1 MIEAIITGLTLG
13 LLLAI
18 SIGPVIFAIIKQSL
32 NNGYKGGFFF
42 IAGVSSSDIIIVS
55 VCNLLSSLFNQA
67 LKHQTVIGVVG
78 SAFLLGVGIYTLFFK
93 KVSLD
98 ENGGLKEKAF
108 NGKQLLGIYLSGF
121 FMNTLNPGV
130 FIFWLAATAKIQS
143 RVAELTST
151 HQLNHPVRFIVT
163 VYVVCLL
170 FVLSTDVAKV
180 LLAGKIRPK
189 LTPHNLQIINK
200 ISGII
205 LVVFAVT
212 LAWGTLNFKV
222 VGH

>member
-32 NNGYKGGFFF
+32 NNGLIGGFVF

-55 VCNLLSSLFNQA
+55 ICNLLSELFNQA
-67 LKHQTVIGVVG
+67 LKHQTIIGVCG
-78 SAFLLGVGIYTLFFK
+78 SAFLLLLGIYTLLFK
-93 KVSLD
+93 KVSID
-98 ENGGLKEKAF
+98 ENGGLQEKVF
-108 NGKQLLGIYLSGF
+108 NKKQLAGIYISGF

-130 FIFWLAATAKIQS
+130 FIFWLAATAKVHSQ
-143 RVAELTST
+143 VQG
-151 HQLNHPVRFIVT
+151 QLHPIRYIVT
-163 VYVVCLL
+163 VYAVCLL
-170 FVLSTDVAKV
+170 FVLSTDIAKV
-180 LLAGKIRPK
+180 LMAGKIRPR
-189 LTPHNLQIINK
+189 LTPHNLHIINR

-205 LVVFAVT
+205 LVVFALS
-212 LAWGTLNFKV
+212 LAWGTLNYKV